1 MSENR
6 KNSQKG
12 AGEPQLKAELVGGC
26 LMVYRQA
33 PDETAPDGTIQ
44 KGEITD
50 LYSVYLGAF
59 RQNRKKALPYPLK
72 EGEDSRI
79 YLFQEMTPLQ
89 CRGLQLTAQLME
101 LRKSIKEHLE
111 ELEGLNN
118 VLALEP
124 GMEAQL
130 HGLKRRKKLERS
142 LRTLEEQEQA
152 LLALHN
158 QETTGEKPLEEEVST
173 LALGTLAEEPM
184 YVAVFSMG
192 GRLYQ
197 AYGPISSVYN
207 NMLKSNIKV
216 KSVGLNG
223 SRLWVDIWVRFE
235 NLYNLELGECRI
247 CAGELFS
254 KAEQPVVLNHILDED
269 VDKRKYLLHFSLPT
283 HQIADYSL
291 GEQSPVKL
299 EGNAIYLT
307 MVINGV
313 VVPYR
318 VKKKAVAYEG
328 RFGKHSPREAWVP
341 THSVYCDGYALHIRR
356 NFSGTYVV
364 VKREMYPVEHELGFR
379 IKESK
384 PVSFLMFQLG
394 RIMNHIPGRKKVAI
408 FFEKRA
414 EKAEEGTFEL
424 CKACG
429 DSKRTRCY
437 YIIDEHSEDYQRI
450 KDDPCVVKKFSWK
463 YYWLLYCVNYFIA
476 AEAPIHLNLLNSN
489 NRYIRW
495 TMLRHP
501 FIFLQH
507 GITYLKRQGDR
518 STYIKG
524 KAGQCSY
531 IIVSS
536 QKEKVVVADT
546 FRISPARVW
555 ITGMLMF
562 DNCQYKHMNQS
573 SPDKI
578 TVMLTWKPYEE
589 TLDNFEDSTY
599 FKYTVQVYEM
609 LQKYVPREN
618 INIVAH
624 PRAHDLL
631 MSTSL
636 HDLVWDKPISE
647 VLKESK
653 LLITDYSSVCWNSFY
668 QGGGVVFY
676 QPDLEEYEAYVGKLI
691 PQDNEYIGPRVF
703 DAKQLEEVL
712 SAGLQGG
719 SVNLDYFRTPEYEA
733 LYDSINSF
741 HDGNNTQ
748 RVKQAL
754 KKNGFI

>member
-1 MSENR
+1 MRDDNNKNR
-6 KNSQKG
+6 EK
-12 AGEPQLKAELVGGC
+12 QLKAELVGGC
-26 LMVYRQA
+26 LMVYREA
-33 PDETAPDGTIQ
+33 PGQTAPDGTVRR
-44 KGEITD
+44 GEITD
-50 LYSVYLGAF
+50 LYSEYLGTF
-59 RQNRKKALPYPLK
+59 QQNRKKVLPYPLK
-72 EGEDSRI
+72 EGEDSQI
-79 YLFQEMTPLQ
+79 FLFQEMTQIQ
-89 CRGLQLTAQLME
+89 CRGLQLTTQLKE
-101 LRKSIKEHLE
+101 LRLKKMEAE
-111 ELEGLNN
+111 AELEGMKN

-124 GMEAQL
+124 GLEEQL
-130 HGLKRRKKLERS
+130 HGAKRKKKLEKNLRELELEERS
-142 LRTLEEQEQA
+142 LLELHNREVTGEQE
-152 LLALHN
+152 
-158 QETTGEKPLEEEVST
+158 LEEEVST

-192 GRLYQ
+192 GQLYQ

-216 KSVGLNG
+216 KSVGING
-223 SRLWVDIWVRFE
+223 SRLWVDLWVRFE
-235 NLYNLELGECRI
+235 NLYDLKLGECRV
-247 CAGELFS
+247 CVGELFS
-254 KAEQPVVLNHILDED
+254 QPQKPVVIDHILDEE
-269 VDKRKYLLHFSLPT
+269 VDRRKYLLRFSLST
-283 HQIADYSL
+283 KEIADYSR
-291 GEQSPVKL
+291 GEESPVKL

-318 VKKKAVAYEG
+318 VKKKATAYEG
-328 RFGKHSPREAWVP
+328 LSGKHSPREAWVP

-379 IKESK
+379 FKESK

-394 RIMNHIPGRKKVAI
+394 RLMNHVPGRKKVAI

-414 EKAEEGTFEL
+414 EKAEEGAFEL
-424 CKACG
+424 CKACS

-437 YIIDEHSEDYQRI
+437 FIIDEHSEDYQRI

-463 YYWLLYCVNYFIA
+463 YYWLLYNVNYFIA

-546 FRISPARVW
+546 FRISPARIW

-562 DNCQYKHMNQS
+562 DNCQYRHMNQS

-599 FKYTVQVYEM
+599 FKYTLQVYEM

-691 PQDNEYIGPRVF
+691 PQDNEYIGHRVF
-703 DAKQLEEVL
+703 DEAHLEQVL
-712 SAGLQGG
+712 STGLQNGT
-719 SVNLDYFRTPEYEA
+719 VNLDYFRTPEYEE

-741 HDGNNTQ
+741 HDGKNAQ
-748 RVKQAL
+748 RVKEAL
-754 KKNGFI
+754 RRNRFI

>member
-1 MSENR
+1 MNEN
-6 KNSQKG
+6 KQSGKS
-12 AGEPQLKAELVGGC
+12 AQLKAELKGGC
-26 LMVYRQA
+26 LLVYREA
-33 PDETAPDGTIQ
+33 PAREGEER
-44 KGEITD
+44 GEITD
-50 LYSVYLGAF
+50 LYSVFLGALKP
-59 RQNRKKALPYPLK
+59 NRKNLLQYNLK
-72 EGEDSRI
+72 EEEDAQVL
-79 YLFQEMTPLQ
+79 LFQKMDELQ
-89 CRGLQLTAQLME
+89 CRGLQVTGQLME
-101 LRKSIKEHLE
+101 LRVQKQEYEEKLEGVRNVRALGPELE
-111 ELEGLNN
+111 ESF
-118 VLALEP
+118 
-124 GMEAQL
+124 
-130 HGLKRRKKLERS
+130 HGARQQKKLERKM
-142 LRTLEEQEQA
+142 RELEEQEQE
-152 LLALHN
+152 LLSLHN
-158 QETTGEKPLEEEVST
+158 QETTGLKPLEEEVST
-173 LALGTLAEEPM
+173 MGLGILTEEPM
-184 YVAVFSMG
+184 HVAVFSMG
-192 GRLYQ
+192 GQLFVV
-197 AYGPISSVYN
+197 YGPISSVYN
-207 NMLKSNIKV
+207 NMLKCHVKV
-216 KSVGLNG
+216 KNVGLDG
-223 SRLWVDIWVRFE
+223 SKLWVDVWARFE
-235 NLYNLELGECRI
+235 NIYNLEIGECRVNV
-247 CAGELFS
+247 GELFS
-254 KAEQPVVLNHILDED
+254 QAQSPVVLDKMIDDE
-269 VDKRKYLLHFSLPT
+269 VDKSKYLLHFTVPT
-283 HQIADYSL
+283 HAIADYSK
-291 GEQSPVKL
+291 GEESPVKL
-299 EGNAIYLT
+299 EGNPINLT

-318 VKKKAVAYEG
+318 LRKKATRHVSMG
-328 RFGKHSPREAWVP
+328 GKHSKREAWVP
-341 THSVYCDGYALHIRR
+341 TYSVFCDGYALHIRR

-384 PVSFLMFQLG
+384 LVSFLMFQLG
-394 RIMNHIPGRKKVAI
+394 RVVNHIPGRKKVAI
-408 FFEKRA
+408 FFEKRG

-424 CKACG
+424 CKACS

-437 YIIDEHSEDYQRI
+437 YVIDEHSEDYERI
-450 KDDPCVVKKFSWK
+450 KGDPCVVKKFSWK

-489 NRYIRW
+489 NRYVRW
-495 TMLRHP
+495 SMIRHP

-536 QKEKVVVADT
+536 EKEKAVVAET
-546 FRISPARVW
+546 FRIAPSRVW

-562 DNCQYKHMNQS
+562 DNCAYKHMNQD

-599 FKYTVQVYEM
+599 FKYTLQVYEM

-691 PQDNEYIGPRVF
+691 PEDNEYIGHRAF
-703 DAKQLEEVL
+703 DEVELEKIL
-712 SAGLQGG
+712 STGLKSG
-719 SVNLDYFRTPEYEA
+719 SVDLSYFRNQEFEE
-733 LYDSINSF
+733 LYNSINSF
-741 HDGNNTQ
+741 HDGKNTQ
-748 RVKQAL
+748 RVKEAL
-754 KKNGFI
+754 KKNRFI